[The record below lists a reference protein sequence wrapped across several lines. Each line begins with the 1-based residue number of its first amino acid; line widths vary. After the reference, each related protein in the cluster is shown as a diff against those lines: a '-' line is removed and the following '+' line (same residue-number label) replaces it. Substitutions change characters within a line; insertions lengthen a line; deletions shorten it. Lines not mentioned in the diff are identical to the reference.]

1 MNSIK
6 EPMTIRTNTP
16 NLLDNPPSDLS
27 EGVTTLRTQTAEL
40 TAQPE
45 LLPTRPRSSAALQ
58 RGAGIAALVRA
69 AIFLV
74 GFPLLIYLI
83 PRGFLDAQGHPA
95 PSVQFLL
102 DNQVA
107 MYSWYL
113 VLYLVSGVA
122 QVSLVLGV
130 KERLR
135 EAPALA
141 RTAEVYGHI
150 WAGLLLAS
158 GMVGLVGQQSVVALA
173 GDGPGTAA
181 TTWASVSIVQYALG
195 GGIEIVGAL
204 WLLLVSLAAIRT
216 RAFPLGLAALG
227 TAVGVAGM
235 LTLLPAAGD
244 GAAVPF
250 GIGFMVWFVWA
261 GVSLL
266 RGSTPS

>member
-6 EPMTIRTNTP
+6 KPMTIRTNTP

-135 EAPALA
+135 
-141 RTAEVYGHI
+141 
-150 WAGLLLAS
+150 
-158 GMVGLVGQQSVVALA
+158 
-173 GDGPGTAA
+173 
-181 TTWASVSIVQYALG
+181 
-195 GGIEIVGAL
+195 
-204 WLLLVSLAAIRT
+204 
-216 RAFPLGLAALG
+216 
-227 TAVGVAGM
+227 
-235 LTLLPAAGD
+235 
-244 GAAVPF
+244 
-250 GIGFMVWFVWA
+250 
-261 GVSLL
+261 
-266 RGSTPS
+266 

>member
-1 MNSIK
+1 
-6 EPMTIRTNTP
+6 MT
-16 NLLDNPPSDLS
+16 
-27 EGVTTLRTQTAEL
+27 TQTAEL

-83 PRGFLDAQGHPA
+83 PRGFLDAQGDPA

-130 KERLR
+130 KAPEDAERCVVC
-135 EAPALA
+135 ADLA
-141 RTAEVYGHI
+141 RSE
-150 WAGLLLAS
+150 S
-158 GMVGLVGQQSVVALA
+158 
-173 GDGPGTAA
+173 
-181 TTWASVSIVQYALG
+181 
-195 GGIEIVGAL
+195 
-204 WLLLVSLAAIRT
+204 
-216 RAFPLGLAALG
+216 
-227 TAVGVAGM
+227 
-235 LTLLPAAGD
+235 
-244 GAAVPF
+244 
-250 GIGFMVWFVWA
+250 
-261 GVSLL
+261 
-266 RGSTPS
+266 

>member
-6 EPMTIRTNTP
+6 KPMTIRTNTP

-58 RGAGIAALVRA
+58 RGAGIAALV
-69 AIFLV
+69 
-74 GFPLLIYLI
+74 
-83 PRGFLDAQGHPA
+83 DPA

-102 DNQVA
+102 YNQVA

-122 QVSLVLGV
+122 QVSLVLGG

-150 WAGLLLAS
+150 WACLLLAS

-181 TTWASVSIVQYALG
+181 TTWASV
-195 GGIEIVGAL
+195 
-204 WLLLVSLAAIRT
+204 
-216 RAFPLGLAALG
+216 
-227 TAVGVAGM
+227 
-235 LTLLPAAGD
+235 
-244 GAAVPF
+244 
-250 GIGFMVWFVWA
+250 
-261 GVSLL
+261 
-266 RGSTPS
+266 